1 MNAETFTIPIPL
13 PHAPGLHLQARLI
26 SPIPESG
33 SPVKGPS
40 VFVLPGSGLSD
51 GDGNDGDIGFAP
63 LAQLAEA
70 LGEAGF
76 ASLRFDRRGTGS
88 TGGDYVSPA
97 DELQDF
103 TAVLAYAAHLPEFP
117 KPWVVVG
124 WGEAAA
130 WASLL
135 TTQQPDA
142 IDGLILISTPTGAMG
157 DLFPF
162 RQTTEEAMAATPPDE
177 HPALLKRLVDDY
189 ASRSPLFMFKPIFQ
203 IAAPLLILHGDMDW
217 VCPVFCSRQ
226 LAAELERRQQGPSDW
241 TYHELPGLDR
251 WLIRTDRWR
260 SLTEQQQP
268 HWQIDRGAVD
278 ILVDWLT
285 QKFRV

>member
-1 MNAETFTIPIPL
+1 MNAETFTIPISL

-26 SPIPESG
+26 SPNPGPG
-33 SPVKGPS
+33 SPANGPS

-70 LGEAGF
+70 LGQAGF
-76 ASLRFDRRGTGS
+76 ASLRFDRRGTGA

-97 DELQDF
+97 DELHDF
-103 TAVLAYAAHLPEFP
+103 TAVLAHAAQLPEFP

-130 WASLL
+130 WAGLL
-135 TTQQPDA
+135 TTQRPEA
-142 IDGLILISTPTGAMG
+142 IDGLVLISTPTGAMG

-162 RQTTEEAMAATPPDE
+162 RQTTDEAMAATPPDE

-189 ASRSPLFMFKPIFQ
+189 ASRSPLFMFRPIFE
-203 IAAPLLILHGDMDW
+203 IECPLLVLHGDMDW

-226 LAAELERRQQGPSDW
+226 LVAELERRQQGPSDW
-241 TYHELPGLDR
+241 IYRELPGLDR
-251 WLIRTDRWR
+251 WLIRTERWR
-260 SLTEQQQP
+260 SLAEQQQP
-268 HWQIDRGAVD
+268 HWRIEMGAVD